1 MTVRATRC
9 FLFLLFL
16 GALCAPPAR
25 AAGPT
30 LPGGLS
36 PAALMGMGLP
46 AGVDVEALI
55 EQYRQSQGGNP
66 AGAIPTTPVAGE
78 QRAADQLA
86 VSPVSPVSPVDPEA
100 TLRQEAERLLWNG
113 RINQA
118 QRETLERL
126 GETFGLPAGA
136 SRRLVDQVL
145 KRQAK
150 IVSGVTADMEALLVD
165 GVLDYA
171 ERQFL
176 LKRTGD
182 RGLAAEAAERLVDWA
197 EERVRKRGTYRS
209 LVEVFLKDGAID
221 PGEAALLTL
230 KEEELG
236 LAREDYDEVS
246 QAARDALQVPGGDL
260 LGEIQARDRTLQ
272 PLLDEL
278 QLYGQG
284 QFGTPPGA
292 FTPATPMAPPESY
305 VVGPGDVFQL
315 NLWGPVEDE
324 HTLVVDADGRALV
337 PKIGPVP
344 VGGLTYAEART
355 ALRRKA
361 EAITGVSA
369 TAILA
374 ALRPVQVLVVG
385 EVMKPGAATLPPF
398 STTVHALMAAAGP
411 SDIGSL
417 RGIIVRRGGAI
428 LAELDLYQF
437 LHEGQVE
444 GDQILHTGDVVVV
457 PKARRLVELRG
468 EVRKPAI
475 YELLDGEGLRALLG
489 YAGGLAPGA
498 NGGRV
503 QVDRSVSHEH
513 RVEVDISLKELEAD
527 LPLRDGDRIRVFPLP
542 PEVSNE
548 VALFGHLH
556 QPGKYAWTEGM
567 RLSDLV
573 GVPGVLKPDVDLTYA
588 VIVRKSGA
596 ERSKRIHPFQL
607 EAALRS
613 PGSDADLLLQ
623 PLDEVYIFP
632 GDQFRAP
639 FRAKATG
646 EVRAPGWHRIL
657 PGARVAELVRLAGGV
672 TPEGLTTRAELIR
685 QVEEGSRV
693 TLYVD
698 LAQALGGD
706 PVQNLELL
714 DGDELVVSPVTAA
727 YPETFALIAG
737 EIQGVARPGDNAGA
751 TVPERLDAGLEG
763 AATTREALRIPLTR
777 SMRIHDLVFKA
788 GGLTKDAY
796 LPVAHLYRTDPE
808 TRNVTI
814 HTFDLGKALG
824 GDPEADL
831 ELADRDH
838 VVIHSADEFH
848 PVRPVVVAGMVTAPG
863 QYPFAENIRVRDL
876 VLAAGGLREAAY
888 LAEAEIVRAEVVGG
902 GEKVET
908 RTIPLDLGKAMAGAP
923 TDNLL
928 LEPYDKL
935 LVKQIPEWR
944 ETWSIEIAGEVRFPG
959 MYYVAKGE
967 HLSSVLQRAGGYS
980 SSAYLRGGVFARESA
995 RLRQQQRLDELRERL
1010 QQTLLRAASADVMAS
1025 INPGDVGA
1033 MQQYLTAQRELLQKL
1048 KEARA
1053 TGRVVVKL
1061 LPLEDLKG
1069 STWDVTLEN
1078 GDKLTVPKTP
1088 QTVDVVGSVYNPT
1101 SLLWESQKPK
1111 VEHYLYKTG
1120 GPTRDAED
1128 GEIYVVRSDGT
1139 VVSGRSLSDGSW
1151 WSRGIQ
1157 DLDLFPGDTV
1167 LVPEKVIRAPYMRQ
1181 LRDITQI
1188 LYQIA
1193 ITAGVAITL
1202 F

>member
-1 MTVRATRC
+1 
-9 FLFLLFL
+9 
-16 GALCAPPAR
+16 
-25 AAGPT
+25 
-30 LPGGLS
+30 
-36 PAALMGMGLP
+36 
-46 AGVDVEALI
+46 D
-55 EQYRQSQGGNP
+55 
-66 AGAIPTTPVAGE
+66 GE
-78 QRAADQLA
+78 
-86 VSPVSPVSPVDPEA
+86 
-100 TLRQEAERLLWNG
+100 
-113 RINQA
+113 
-118 QRETLERL
+118 
-126 GETFGLPAGA
+126 
-136 SRRLVDQVL
+136 
-145 KRQAK
+145 
-150 IVSGVTADMEALLVD
+150 
-165 GVLDYA
+165 
-171 ERQFL
+171 
-176 LKRTGD
+176 
-182 RGLAAEAAERLVDWA
+182 
-197 EERVRKRGTYRS
+197 
-209 LVEVFLKDGAID
+209 
-221 PGEAALLTL
+221 
-230 KEEELG
+230 
-236 LAREDYDEVS
+236 
-246 QAARDALQVPGGDL
+246 
-260 LGEIQARDRTLQ
+260 
-272 PLLDEL
+272 
-278 QLYGQG
+278 
-284 QFGTPPGA
+284 
-292 FTPATPMAPPESY
+292 
-305 VVGPGDVFQL
+305 
-315 NLWGPVEDE
+315 
-324 HTLVVDADGRALV
+324 GRALV
-337 PKIGPVP
+337 PRIGPVT
-344 VGGLTYAEART
+344 VGGLTYSEARA

-361 EAITGVSA
+361 EAITGVS
-369 TAILA
+369 TTVLLS
-374 ALRPVQVLVVG
+374 ALRPLQVLVVG
-385 EVMKPGAATLPPF
+385 EVMKPGAATLQPF

-437 LHEGQVE
+437 LHEGRVE

-457 PKARRLVELRG
+457 PKARRLVELGG

-503 QVDRSVSHEH
+503 QIDRSLGNER
-513 RVEVDISLKELEAD
+513 RVEVDISLQELDAD
-527 LPLRDGDRIRVFPLP
+527 LPLQDGDRIRVFPLP

-548 VALFGHLH
+548 VALYGHLH
-556 QPGKYAWTEGM
+556 QPGPHAWTPGM
-567 RLSDLV
+567 RVSDLI
-573 GVPGVLKPDVDLTYA
+573 GAPGALKPDVDLTYA
-588 VIVRKSGA
+588 VIVRRSGV
-596 ERSKRIHPFQL
+596 ERSRRIYPFHP
-607 EAALRS
+607 EASLLD
-613 PGSDADLLLQ
+613 PGSDADPVLE

-632 GDQFRAP
+632 GDQFRLP
-639 FRAKATG
+639 LQAKANG
-646 EVRAPGWHRIL
+646 EVRQPGWHRIL
-657 PGARVAELVRLAGGV
+657 PGARVADLVRLAGGLTV
-672 TPEGLTTRAELIR
+672 EGLTARAELIR
-685 QVEEGSRV
+685 RVAEGSQT

-698 LAQALGGD
+698 LALALAGD
-706 PVQNLELL
+706 PVQNLELH
-714 DGDELVVSPVTAA
+714 DRDELVVRPVTAA
-727 YPETFALIAG
+727 HPEVFALIEG
-737 EIQGVARPGDNAGA
+737 EIQGVKQPADAAGA
-751 TVPERLDAGLEG
+751 TVPERFQAGLDG
-763 AATTREALRIPLTR
+763 VTSRREAVRIPLTR
-777 SMRIHDLVFKA
+777 EMRIHELVFKA

-808 TRNVTI
+808 TRQVTI
-814 HTFDLGKALG
+814 HTFDLGKAMG
-824 GDPEADL
+824 GESAADL
-831 ELADRDH
+831 VLADRDH
-838 VVIHSADEFH
+838 VVIHAADEFH

-888 LAEAEIVRAEVVGG
+888 LAEAEIVRAEVVDG

-980 SSAYLRGGVFARESA
+980 SSAYLRGAVFARESA

-1033 MQQYLTAQRELLQKL
+1033 MQQYLSAQQELLQKL

-1061 LPLEDLKG
+1061 LPLDDLEG
-1069 STWDVTLEN
+1069 STWDVALEN

-1088 QTVDVVGSVYNPT
+1088 QTVDVVGAVYNPT
-1101 SLLWESQKPK
+1101 SLLWELQKPK

-1139 VVSGRSLSDGSW
+1139 VVSGRSLSDASW